1 MVVSKQPRLVPGSFT
16 HVPALPPA
24 PAAAGGDD
32 DEPSERHSPRFQL
45 PGPRAAPADRAPGPA
60 AAAAPAHPRAPPRAT
75 LYLQDDEPSTSP
87 LEWLGV
93 GGAAGPFGWTASDG
107 TVAREPSAAAAAPPE
122 PLDLSE
128 ALAFELPQ
136 DSEGAK
142 RETWLRPD
150 GEGEASPCLE
160 HVRKLRELS
169 QRSAANERS
178 LQTLMGA
185 VQEAGV
191 RMRRS
196 EHEVARLSERAQDA
210 TTQQLLAH
218 AQALLSQRS
227 MEFQKKRQQHVA
239 LVHRLRED
247 NRALEKIQQKIAK
260 VRKGSGHAAV
270 FSSSSSAKSL
280 GNPREDSTRA
290 AVSPLP
296 VSGEAADDRGNV
308 SPTSPAAT
316 FLASWISPLPAPVTA
331 RERGGRWENGA
342 LPAQRSSSPFMRGAA
357 VVDEILNSGYS
368 AVFGDHSPPP
378 RGGRR
383 GDETAIGEDGTRGR
397 AGWRASN
404 AFRGSGKRGSSR
416 EMAVPSKDLKAGLT
430 LITTRSPS
438 PALKRFGRPPTSPG
452 LARIL
457 HLSARQVRA

>member
-128 ALAFELPQ
+128 ALAFEQPQ

-218 AQALLSQRS
+218 AQALLNQRS

-280 GNPREDSTRA
+280 GNPMAVPREDSTR

-296 VSGEAADDRGNV
+296 VSGEAAGSMLLWRPHRAKWRVCNRVNRESEGKSSLGAQPAGASSRQTSV
-308 SPTSPAAT
+308 QCTCCFTCEFFSKLLSREVVALPWAVVALWCCVALALFYACTRSVTGAETAHKSQIRLKAAFGGIMPRPSFHSPTT
-316 FLASWISPLPAPVTA
+316 VASLLVL
-331 RERGGRWENGA
+331 E
-342 LPAQRSSSPFMRGAA
+342 
-357 VVDEILNSGYS
+357 
-368 AVFGDHSPPP
+368 
-378 RGGRR
+378 
-383 GDETAIGEDGTRGR
+383 
-397 AGWRASN
+397 RAS
-404 AFRGSGKRGSSR
+404 
-416 EMAVPSKDLKAGLT
+416 
-430 LITTRSPS
+430 
-438 PALKRFGRPPTSPG
+438 
-452 LARIL
+452 
-457 HLSARQVRA
+457 